1 MAEDI
6 TNPNASNPNQSTE
19 GFKTVA
25 QKIGEQDK
33 TLGKIAETSNTTG
46 ESIKELLKSQNES
59 NDHLKSATESLDN
72 IADTGKKAL
81 QDAAEAKR
89 EAKVGGSGGAKEL
102 KPDGDKKDDDKKRQT
117 FDSEDD
123 W

>member
-6 TNPNASNPNQSTE
+6 TNSNASNPNQSTE

-46 ESIKELLKSQNES
+46 ESIKELIKSQNES
-59 NDHLKSATESLDN
+59 NEHLKS
-72 IADTGKKAL
+72 G
-81 QDAAEAKR
+81 
-89 EAKVGGSGGAKEL
+89 
-102 KPDGDKKDDDKKRQT
+102 
-117 FDSEDD
+117 
-123 W
+123 